1 MDKENKNILKG
12 KAVYNLEMYLAG
24 IPFEEWFKRMKKTM
38 LINVVNMAQEN
49 GFYVKFTVREL
60 TSLEAFQER
69 NSVQRADGQYCVK
82 GEFVPLCDV
91 EELVKQH
98 CKVVELNGYIE
109 SEGDTDEQND
119 R

>member
-1 MDKENKNILKG
+1 MR
-12 KAVYNLEMYLAG
+12 VQLA
-24 IPFEEWFKRMKKTM
+24 
-38 LINVVNMAQEN
+38 N
-49 GFYVKFTVREL
+49 G
-60 TSLEAFQER
+60 S
-69 NSVQRADGQYCVK
+69 YCVK

-109 SEGDTDEQND
+109 SEDDTDEQND

>member
-1 MDKENKNILKG
+1 MTENKNILKG
-12 KAVYNLEMYLAG
+12 RAIYNLDMYLEG
-24 IPFEEWFKRMKKTM
+24 IPFEEWFKRLKKTM
-38 LINVVNMAQEN
+38 VVNTLDMAQER
-49 GFYVKFTVREL
+49 GFYMKFTVNEL
-60 TSLEAFQER
+60 PPLEKYQEISR
-69 NSVQRADGQYCVK
+69 VQLANGSYCVK
-82 GEFVPLCDV
+82 GEFVPLCNV

>member
-12 KAVYNLEMYLAG
+12 IAIYNLEMYLEG
-24 IPFEEWFKRMKKTM
+24 IPFEEWFKRMKNSM
-38 LINVVNMAQEN
+38 LINVLNMAQEN

-60 TSLEAFQER
+60 TSLEKYQEILR
-69 NSVQRADGQYCVK
+69 VQMADGQYCVK
-82 GEFVPLCDV
+82 GEFVPLCNV

-109 SEGDTDEQND
+109 SEGDTDEA
-119 R
+119 